1 VVRRIPSIPG
11 TKIWWYNKAEV
22 RPRRKMG
29 HVNIIANSIGEVR
42 KRVFDVMNIIYGEEA
57 EKILKSPW
65 PKPDM

>member
-1 VVRRIPSIPG
+1 
-11 TKIWWYNKAEV
+11 
-22 RPRRKMG
+22 MG

-42 KRVFDVMNIIYGEEA
+42 RRIFEVLNIIYGEEA

>member
-1 VVRRIPSIPG
+1 
-11 TKIWWYNKAEV
+11 
-22 RPRRKMG
+22 MG

-42 KRVFDVMNIIYGEEA
+42 RRVFDVMNIIYGEEA